1 MMATRVVG
9 GLDEKETCVATRTD
23 RMRLCA
29 TRAIWAAS
37 GWGERGFSPGTCS
50 VFIDSSLRAANE
62 DQAART
68 GFCEKNSIVTVSRCW
83 VPRSADGWRRKVHP
97 VHLSSCIPCIT
108 LLAAAMAP
116 QRRAA
121 FTSPRRP
128 KVTNAQ
134 LYYNCSERA
143 RAEAGVWAA

>member
-68 GFCEKNSIVTVSRCW
+68 GFCEKSSVVTVSRCW
-83 VPRSADGWRRKVHP
+83 VPRSADGWR
-97 VHLSSCIPCIT
+97 S

-143 RAEAGVWAA
+143 RALAGIWAA

>member
-68 GFCEKNSIVTVSRCW
+68 GFCEKSSVVTVSNKTR
-83 VPRSADGWRRKVHP
+83 H
-97 VHLSSCIPCIT
+97 I
-108 LLAAAMAP
+108 LLH
-116 QRRAA
+116 
-121 FTSPRRP
+121 
-128 KVTNAQ
+128 VN
-134 LYYNCSERA
+134 
-143 RAEAGVWAA
+143 